1 MYWAGIPLLCN
12 CINNNYY
19 ILCWRLA
26 AILKDELP
34 SIAVGVFLN
43 GVAFD
48 ITHVSTKLL
57 GGSVLCNFN
66 VSLGNVH
73 SGTVSLESL
82 SYEHNTDDR
91 DDGAETCCDKHPL
104 GPFGHFSLSTKILLA
119 APFLLLPAF
128 FYRLNFKATAWFWW
142 LLAYL
147 LKPAPVGD
155 KAEQQKQALCWP
167 WTNPLEMILI
177 VGPLAALLTSLI
189 SHYLN
194 GSSWAAMKDVPY
206 LPLRV
211 LFSMDWADVTPWH
224 WMQWVI
230 VGSGAWMLKI
240 AGNARSQD
248 LNGNWQTYSQSWSKT
263 IRLMTALQRIRALA
277 TLALLIMGL
286 GALLLLDQTWR
297 EYVTVPD
304 YWVAV
309 LEQFYR
315 RGH

>member
-119 APFLLLPAF
+119 APFFAI
-128 FYRLNFKATAWFWW
+128 
-142 LLAYL
+142 
-147 LKPAPVGD
+147 G
-155 KAEQQKQALCWP
+155 
-167 WTNPLEMILI
+167 
-177 VGPLAALLTSLI
+177 
-189 SHYLN
+189 
-194 GSSWAAMKDVPY
+194 
-206 LPLRV
+206 LRV
-211 LFSMDWADVTPWH
+211 ILLGQCTRVDWGIGLTGIILRGGGA
-224 WMQWVI
+224 
-230 VGSGAWMLKI
+230 VGSFSLLMLI
-240 AGNARSQD
+240 
-248 LNGNWQTYSQSWSKT
+248 
-263 IRLMTALQRIRALA
+263 
-277 TLALLIMGL
+277 
-286 GALLLLDQTWR
+286 
-297 EYVTVPD
+297 E
-304 YWVAV
+304 
-309 LEQFYR
+309 
-315 RGH
+315 